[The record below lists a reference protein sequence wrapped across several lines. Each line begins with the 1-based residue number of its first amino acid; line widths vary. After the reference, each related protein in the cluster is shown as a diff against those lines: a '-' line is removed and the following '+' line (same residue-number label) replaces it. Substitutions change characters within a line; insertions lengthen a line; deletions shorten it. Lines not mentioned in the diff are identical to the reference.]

1 MNTFC
6 FESPPVFNSNPN
18 RLSPRPTRPR
28 LLNIYDNS
36 FQKTAYVRAKK
47 QQQQQ
52 QQQLRIP
59 CSNRSVNAASLST
72 EKKLRAHILFQTV
85 HRVCQ
90 SPMQYSYIDHS
101 GPLFSPLFTCLN
113 CLAVVVVFFGMR
125 HFHFCTLHA
134 ILMSR
139 PIVHTLRR
147 NIDNDRKKCLTLFKY
162 SRDSHAQSKV
172 TCGAL
177 WCLIADVINTFIN

>member
-1 MNTFC
+1 MIT
-6 FESPPVFNSNPN
+6 VFKKPLTCVLKSNSNSN
-18 RLSPRPTRPR
+18 SYEYLAAIAALTRLRFLP
-28 LLNIYDNS
+28 
-36 FQKTAYVRAKK
+36 K
-47 QQQQQ
+47 
-52 QQQLRIP
+52 
-59 CSNRSVNAASLST
+59 
-72 EKKLRAHILFQTV
+72 KKLRAHILFQTV

-101 GPLFSPLFTCLN
+101 GPLFSPLFTRLN